1 MQPNQ
6 PPPAMLV
13 SSTSTIEGAT
23 EVQYLGVVEGIAI
36 MGANMFKD
44 IFAGFRDIVGGRSA
58 TYEKEL
64 EKARTVAIQDMMA
77 KAAYLGANGVIGV
90 DLDFETVG
98 SSDSMLMVAATGTAV
113 RFR

>member
-1 MQPNQ
+1 
-6 PPPAMLV
+6 MLI
-13 SSTSTIEGAT
+13 SSTSTIEGANSVT
-23 EVQYLGVVEGIAI
+23 YLGIVEGIAI

-58 TYEKEL
+58 TYEREL
-64 EKARTVAIQDMMA
+64 EKAREVAIQEMVA

-98 SSDSMLMVAATGTAV
+98 ESGSMLMVAATGTAV
-113 RFR
+113 RFG